1 MGIRDNDREH
11 VRPER
16 QSWCRTATPG
26 ETAARIQRA
35 LITLDDEGLKNIG
48 PLPEGIYTFGTP
60 VDHSHL
66 GAFAI
71 PLIPDPA
78 NNMLGRGGFY
88 LHGDTVQY
96 QAASEGCII
105 QPLPTRD
112 ACWASPDHQLQV
124 VRVFS
129 KVNTAA

>member
-1 MGIRDNDREH
+1 MWVFEITTGNMYDPNGKLVSNGYAGGNCGKNPEGIDN
-11 VRPER
+11 P
-16 QSWCRTATPG
+16 
-26 ETAARIQRA
+26 
-35 LITLDDEGLKNIG
+35 DDEGLKNIG

-129 KVNTAA
+129 QVNTAA